1 MFIPYRRDRAGTKG
15 NAALGISGSESRCLD
30 GSTGKPGAG
39 WSGAIATPTQI
50 LISTTIQAGKSPPLT
65 GKLKSKLETQ
75 RRLKMRRQQTV
86 PAAFNRS
93 AMTLRTR
100 PSGLMAAGRLFGLD
114 FGDWSMVLL
123 GFVMSGLLLLTFI

>member
-1 MFIPYRRDRAGTKG
+1 
-15 NAALGISGSESRCLD
+15 
-30 GSTGKPGAG
+30 
-39 WSGAIATPTQI
+39 
-50 LISTTIQAGKSPPLT
+50 
-65 GKLKSKLETQ
+65 
-75 RRLKMRRQQTV
+75 MRRQQTV